1 MPEGSI
7 FNVLERKKRST
18 KNSMSGKS
26 REVKTFSE
34 GLREFITNRHD
45 LQEMLK
51 AGTKGHWNSNLKPY
65 KMIII
70 MPVKVAA

>member
-1 MPEGSI
+1 MVYLMCLKE
-7 FNVLERKKRST
+7 KKGQPRILCLA
-18 KNSMSGKS
+18 KVEKL
-26 REVKTFSE
+26 TFSE

-51 AGTKGHWNSNLKPY
+51 AGTKGHWTSNLKPY

-70 MPVKVAA
+70 MPVEVTA